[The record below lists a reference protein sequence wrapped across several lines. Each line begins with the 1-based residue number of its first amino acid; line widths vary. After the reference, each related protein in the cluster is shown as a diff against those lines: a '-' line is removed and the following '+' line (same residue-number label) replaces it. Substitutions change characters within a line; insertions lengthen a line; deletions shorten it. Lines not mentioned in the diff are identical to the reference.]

1 MYFKPE
7 INTSFIY
14 LLRLNLWKLE
24 NRILGITKRSPED
37 FIFVIYSYYLV
48 TFKLA
53 IGGWALLRW
62 QRWGKPR
69 AAEPQA
75 MASRSPTC
83 PAPEGRHP
91 STPSWRGDRP
101 RTCPWFH
108 HRRRP
113 PAPGRA
119 GPRGAPRP
127 LTRCLWPGSPSA
139 ILGGF
144 PVLGPPPATGAAS
157 RLSATGAVLSLSHAA
172 DPRNWH

>member
-7 INTSFIY
+7 INTSFVY
-14 LLRLNLWKLE
+14 LLRPNLWKPE
-24 NRILGITKRSPED
+24 NRKIRHRKMKSWRVPFS
-37 FIFVIYSYYLV
+37 VIYSCSLA
-48 TFKLA
+48 TFRLA

-62 QRWGKPR
+62 QGGAKPR

-75 MASRSPTC
+75 TANWSPTC

-108 HRRRP
+108 RRRRP

-144 PVLGPPPATGAAS
+144 PVLGPPPAAGAAS
-157 RLSATGAVLSLSHAA
+157 RVSQGGRALTQPRSRSRGSH
-172 DPRNWH
+172 